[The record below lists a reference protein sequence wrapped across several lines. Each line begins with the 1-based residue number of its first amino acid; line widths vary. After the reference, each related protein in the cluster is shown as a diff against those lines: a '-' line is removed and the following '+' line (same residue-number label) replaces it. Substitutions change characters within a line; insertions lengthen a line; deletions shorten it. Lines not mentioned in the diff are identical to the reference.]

1 MVNHHCLN
9 YRIVRIVYSII
20 FFNIEVQVIG
30 FEIFNDYYLIIFL
43 YVIAIIEIRIV
54 AQFFIY

>member
-1 MVNHHCLN
+1 MVNYHCLN

-20 FFNIEVQVIG
+20 FFNAEVQVIG